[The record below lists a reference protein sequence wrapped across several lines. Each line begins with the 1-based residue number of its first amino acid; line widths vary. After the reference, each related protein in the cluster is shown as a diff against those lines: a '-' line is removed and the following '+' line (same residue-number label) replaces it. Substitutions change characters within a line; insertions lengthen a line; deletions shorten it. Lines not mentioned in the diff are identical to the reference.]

1 MDFSIKF
8 RTKGDVV
15 LERTLLAKGDVAM
28 KRTLLAQVIHCG
40 RRPQPQRKKKKK
52 QIMKN

>member
-15 LERTLLAKGDVAM
+15 LKRTLLAKGCGHE
-28 KRTLLAQVIHCG
+28 KTLLARVIHCG
-40 RRPQPQRKKKKK
+40 IRPQPQRKKKKK
-52 QIMKN
+52 NRK